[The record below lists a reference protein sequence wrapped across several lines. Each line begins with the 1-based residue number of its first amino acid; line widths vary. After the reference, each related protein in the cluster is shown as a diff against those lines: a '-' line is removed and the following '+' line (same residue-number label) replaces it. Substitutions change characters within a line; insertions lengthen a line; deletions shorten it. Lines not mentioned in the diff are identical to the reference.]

1 VITLVAIPTALSLA
15 AAVSVQASPEDSL
28 YQVSTLQALQVG
40 LLGPATDVRAL
51 KRHGDFGLGTYVGLD
66 GEMVVHD
73 GTVYQIPVN
82 GKAKVAGD
90 RQKVPF
96 AAVTFFNADQRFMVK
111 RPVDATSLGAAI
123 DKRLPSLNY
132 FYAVEVTGTFRY
144 VQTRSVP
151 RQSKP
156 YPGLGEVVAQQ
167 RTFDLRK
174 VKGTLVGLRGPAFV
188 GSLNVPGYHWH
199 FITANGRSGGH
210 VLALNAKRLRVA
222 VDKKS
227 DWTIHMPTSFT
238 DSRLAPKGQ

>member
-1 VITLVAIPTALSLA
+1 
-15 AAVSVQASPEDSL
+15 
-28 YQVSTLQALQVG
+28 
-40 LLGPATDVRAL
+40 
-51 KRHGDFGLGTYVGLD
+51 
-66 GEMVVHD
+66 
-73 GTVYQIPVN
+73 
-82 GKAKVAGD
+82 
-90 RQKVPF
+90 VPF